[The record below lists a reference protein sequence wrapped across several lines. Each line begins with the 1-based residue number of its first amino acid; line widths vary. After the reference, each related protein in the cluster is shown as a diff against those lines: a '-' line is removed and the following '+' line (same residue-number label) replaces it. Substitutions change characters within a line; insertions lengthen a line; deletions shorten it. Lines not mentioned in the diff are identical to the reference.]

1 MTLLLTGAAVF
12 LLANLAVGML
22 RVYLGPTDADRM
34 LSVLLF
40 GTTTVAVLLILAE
53 LMDTPALRDTALLF
67 AMLAAILSVAFVSFR
82 DEDER
87 Q

>member
-12 LLANLAVGML
+12 LLANLAVGLL
-22 RVYLGPTDADRM
+22 RVYLGPSDADRM